1 MTAWIFPNKMEIG
14 WLEQQL
20 ISHELK
26 EVIYLHKAKAL
37 NNSSFRVAATF
48 NARAGK
54 KIKSGNKQTS
64 VGK

>member
-26 EVIYLHKAKAL
+26 GVIYLHKAKAL
-37 NNSSFRVAATF
+37 NNSSFRFATF

-54 KIKSGNKQTS
+54 KKSGGQVTEC
-64 VGK
+64 